1 MPPSPTSH
9 ILMESSLGRLNRVTC
24 ISSIRIPNVN
34 FVSFAVPRLNV
45 QSVRLCSYSCWPSKF
60 GHSLPLSRKS
70 GFCPEFGQT
79 AKTARFLSRK
89 IGNLQYPLNSR
100 KIKGVWGNIE
110 ENEAVFR
117 PIFPIFIPNF
127 GLWWKNRDKSQKIG
141 LKNFFVAF
149 GRTDYSVESCIF
161 SRFLSR
167 FRD

>member
-1 MPPSPTSH
+1 MSFDVWKLLIKVQNVFQSIQIKLSYWTNLFPKSY
-9 ILMESSLGRLNRVTC
+9 LMTET
-24 ISSIRIPNVN
+24 
-34 FVSFAVPRLNV
+34 
-45 QSVRLCSYSCWPSKF
+45 
-60 GHSLPLSRKS
+60 HSLPLSRKS

-141 LKNFFVAF
+141 LKIFLAAF